1 MKKRTSSSKPQRLV
15 GGKWRDMDT
24 AIEAVVKKSRRVGK
38 APELGMGYAG
48 ETHGRMEGKPRANAQ
63 DMPRTVKPYRPHENY
78 IVKETRYIHGEN
90 FYIPDD
96 EMEQLLAGAVGRA
109 RRRREMKLCQHP
121 SWTVW
126 QRFEDMDQ
134 RSCLTCGKMEY
145 K

>member
-1 MKKRTSSSKPQRLV
+1 MKKPASSSETYYMTGEQKSV
-15 GGKWRDMDT
+15 VIKGK
-24 AIEAVVKKSRRVGK
+24 RRVVGK
-38 APELGMGYAG
+38 APELGMG
-48 ETHGRMEGKPRANAQ
+48 
-63 DMPRTVKPYRPHENY
+63 Y

-109 RRRREMKLCQHP
+109 LRRREKALCQHP
-121 SWTVW
+121 AWSVW

-134 RSCLTCGKMEY
+134 RNCLTCGKMEY

>member
-1 MKKRTSSSKPQRLV
+1 MKKPTSSSKPQRLV
-15 GGKWRDMDT
+15 GGKWQDMDT
-24 AIEAVVKKSRRVGK
+24 AVETVVKKSRRVGK
-38 APELGMGYAG
+38 APELGMG
-48 ETHGRMEGKPRANAQ
+48 
-63 DMPRTVKPYRPHENY
+63 Y

-109 RRRREMKLCQHP
+109 RRRQEMKLCQHP

-134 RSCLTCGKMEY
+134 RTCLTCGKTEY